1 MAYRNLKHYRH
12 TVHLYL
18 DSIWPIST
26 NKKKARTTMYKWL
39 ALQMGIDYYKC
50 HVKWFTRD
58 QCRQAIKILRAKH
71 IQLYGKD
78 IPWEEAKKRMEQE
91 KMEEM
96 EELANDLS
104 GSYWNYRWLKIIQSF
119 PEYDEEGNLTG
130 NTEYEAYYELHEVY
144 YDNDEKPFMWT
155 EDCANLLAENAL
167 DLMELVRHAL
177 DAAMKPVLLLTK
189 GTDDDDLDK
198 IEELNE
204 YIDGKEELD
213 KWLANKQD

>member
-78 IPWEEAKKRMEQE
+78 IPWEEAKKRMEKE